1 VVVVDPANTPTVAKV
16 ASGAQDL
23 GDPAPGTP
31 PSTRTEGRGGNVLAI
46 PDVPG
51 VNLKPD
57 PTTAHSGAEFV
68 GLMRQLR
75 IWAGQPSLRMLA
87 GRAPAKLPISSLS
100 IALKSTE
107 LPRLDLV
114 LTFIRACGCT
124 EDDASRWATA
134 WRMIALQT
142 AGQAAKQQ
150 KPNQAHRR
158 IPGGDSR
165 PHESSYDRWAY

>member
-1 VVVVDPANTPTVAKV
+1 VDPANTPTVATV
-16 ASGAQDL
+16 ADLAKDL
-23 GDPAPGTP
+23 GGPAPGTS
-31 PSTRTEGRGGNVLAI
+31 PSARPEGRGGKVLAI

-57 PTTAHSGAEFV
+57 PTTARSSAEFV
-68 GLMRQLR
+68 GLMRELR
-75 IWAGQPSLRMLA
+75 IWAGQPSLRTLA

-114 LTFIRACGCT
+114 LAFIRACGCT

-134 WRMIALQT
+134 WRMIALRT
-142 AGQAAKQQ
+142 TGQAEKQQ
-150 KPNQAHRR
+150 RPNHVHRR
-158 IPGGDSR
+158 IRG
-165 PHESSYDRWAY
+165 ERWVY